1 MNRTISPTSIK
12 AGIAVNQPN
21 RTLRAGRTPADADAG
36 NGDFDAG
43 TLGKIRQALA
53 GLRYGQ
59 VVLTLQDGVL
69 VQIERSEK
77 TRLV

>member
-1 MNRTISPTSIK
+1 MNPPSLNSSK
-12 AGIAVNQPN
+12 SAGNAVNQHN
-21 RTLRAGRTPADADAG
+21 RSLRVGRTPADAETAS
-36 NGDFDAG
+36 GDFDAG

-53 GLRYGQ
+53 GLRFGQ

>member
-1 MNRTISPTSIK
+1 MNQHNRSP
-12 AGIAVNQPN
+12 
-21 RTLRAGRTPADADAG
+21 RLGRTPTEVNSA

-43 TLGKIRQALA
+43 TLLRIRQALA
-53 GLRYGQ
+53 GLRFGQ

>member
-1 MNRTISPTSIK
+1 MN
-12 AGIAVNQPN
+12 QHN
-21 RTLRAGRTPADADAG
+21 RSLRLGRTPADADAA
-36 NGDFDAG
+36 NGDFDAAV
-43 TLGKIRQALA
+43 LGKIRQALA
-53 GLRYGQ
+53 GLRFGQ

>member
-1 MNRTISPTSIK
+1 MNQHNR
-12 AGIAVNQPN
+12 AV
-21 RTLRAGRTPADADAG
+21 RLGRTPVDSDTAT
-36 NGDFDAG
+36 GDFDAG
-43 TLGKIRQALA
+43 TLSKIRQALA
-53 GLRYGQ
+53 GLRFGQ